1 MREGVK
7 GMIFIL
13 NPNPNPNPTS
23 LSFYENWSFNK
34 DALFS
39 HSRLKHSI
47 TSSLLLWAGIMPDVH
62 TFFVKRLSNLYM
74 STTRS

>member
-13 NPNPNPNPTS
+13 NQNPTS
-23 LSFYENWSFNK
+23 LSFYESWLFNI

-47 TSSLLLWAGIMPDVH
+47 TSSLLLWVGIMPDVH
-62 TFFVKRLSNLYM
+62 TFFCEKVVEFVHVYH
-74 STTRS
+74 